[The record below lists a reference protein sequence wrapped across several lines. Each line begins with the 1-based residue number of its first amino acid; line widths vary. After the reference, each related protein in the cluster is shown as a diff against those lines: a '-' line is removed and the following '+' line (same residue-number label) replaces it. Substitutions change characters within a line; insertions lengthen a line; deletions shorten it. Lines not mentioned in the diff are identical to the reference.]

1 MSTVYSFFVPKI
13 SCGLCVSHIEKKL
26 KDSSFL
32 GVERVAS
39 NVSKKQIGIM
49 LRDDLSEDFLQ
60 KKIKEALLD
69 TGFTPEFCD
78 DTSVKKQTKMHRF
91 LGILGTVSGLFLLII
106 SMFAGPLPLFI
117 MIPLALTSGIL
128 TLVLGAGSY
137 KRAFIEW
144 RSRQLSMD
152 SLFAVSTVV
161 VLITSIASFFV
172 PWLPMMLDT
181 GLLIFGFRHLGLW
194 IEGSLINT
202 LQFGSRFIER
212 LPKQIRVKSSDGR
225 VVFKSIHEVSVGDTI
240 EVLAREYVPF
250 DGECINDKVE
260 LYETIITGNPMPR
273 EFNKG
278 AQLLSGMEIAE
289 GNSLQLKVTKSFKNS
304 HLYRLDQRMFDADFE
319 EKAGYE
325 IIASRV
331 LSYFVPAVFL
341 FAAVSVVAVGYFFP
355 LAIAIRCGISVLVSA
370 CPCTLGLVVPLAVM
384 IGKYKAAK
392 NGIEFC
398 SGEQLQRAGEVD
410 CVVFDFNGTLTMGL
424 PKVVRSSVLNSSL
437 SEAEFFQRVA
447 TLEKQSRHPVGSA
460 LFDYAKLKGARD
472 EVANVERKY
481 FGVTGQINNKSYLL
495 GSRSMMLNHDV
506 SLCQMNDER
515 VINPGENVVYL
526 ACDKLLV
533 GYFVLTTSLR
543 DGAIEAV
550 KLLQKM
556 QIDCYIC
563 SGSELE
569 TLKQFAEQLSIPLA
583 NVKAS
588 QRGAIDSELTLNNLD
603 DISAGDANYDD
614 KSRFIKQLQSAGHRV
629 AMVGDAANDA
639 FAISASDFGIAIS
652 NAHGEEKITQQKAS
666 AVIKG
671 GSLLPVVN
679 AFVIAKQ
686 MKTNI
691 KQNLVMSLSYNM
703 LSECLAAGMLASL
716 GVILNPSV
724 GVALMIVQMCL
735 ILWNA
740 SRFRRQA
747 LVHLDT
753 TLKRSD
759 IQEKQCNVQNDLSPR
774 VTSQFNM
781 TPLETPCCSR
791 LFQPLLSERGLP
803 EYTQN
808 SSIIASLSNPI

>member
-49 LRDDLSEDFLQ
+49 LRDDLSEEFLQ

-78 DTSVKKQTKMHRF
+78 ETSVKKQTKLHRF
-91 LGILGTVSGLFLLII
+91 LGILGTVSGLLLLMV

-117 MIPLALTSGIL
+117 MIPLALTSGLL
-128 TLVLGAGSY
+128 TLILGAGSY

-212 LPKQIRVKSSDGR
+212 LPKQIRVKLSDGQ
-225 VVFKSIHEVSVGDTI
+225 VVLKNINDVRVGDTI
-240 EVLAREYVPF
+240 EVFAREYVPF
-250 DGECINDKVE
+250 DGECINDKIE

-273 EFNKG
+273 EFKKG
-278 AQLLSGMEIAE
+278 AQLLSGLEVAE
-289 GNSLQLKVTKSFKNS
+289 GNLLQLKVTKSFNDS

-424 PKVVRSSVLNSSL
+424 PKVVRSSLLDSSL
-437 SEAEFFQRVA
+437 SEVEFFQLIA
-447 TLEKQSRHPVGSA
+447 ALEKQSRHPVGSA
-460 LFDYAKLKGARD
+460 LLDYAKSKGATD
-472 EVANVERKY
+472 AMANVERKY
-481 FGVTGQINNKSYLL
+481 FGVTGQINNKAYLL

-506 SLCQMNDER
+506 SLGQMKDEQS
-515 VINPGENVVYL
+515 INPGENVVYL
-526 ACDKLLV
+526 ACDKQLV

-543 DGAIEAV
+543 EGAIEAV

-569 TLKQFAEQLSIPLA
+569 TLKQFAKQLSIPLA

-588 QRGAIDSELTLNNLD
+588 QRGAIDLNQLD
-603 DISAGDANYDD
+603 DTSAEKSHGDD

-639 FAISASDFGIAIS
+639 LAISASDFGIAIS
-652 NAHGEEKITQQKAS
+652 NAHSEEKVTQRKAS
-666 AVIKG
+666 AVVKG
-671 GSLLPVVN
+671 ASLLPVVN

-703 LSECLAAGMLASL
+703 LSECLAGGMFASL

-740 SRFRRQA
+740 SRFRGQA
-747 LVHLDT
+747 LAHLDMPFKGANIQEQRYNFQSSLSPQVMPQFDITPSETKCCSPLFQPTPSEKHMLDT
-753 TLKRSD
+753 T
-759 IQEKQCNVQNDLSPR
+759 NPF
-774 VTSQFNM
+774 TFN
-781 TPLETPCCSR
+781 
-791 LFQPLLSERGLP
+791 
-803 EYTQN
+803 
-808 SSIIASLSNPI
+808 